1 MISKAVLKTSIN
13 EVWVAKIGYLHSE
26 RGISTVNEYSVMK
39 HNRTQSNLKERLS
52 SITDTIEQN
61 RTHNKNNLAERNRV
75 PSARKA
81 GKRKRPSRRENLWT
95 TCNREGLV
103 SEVLF
108 F

>member
-1 MISKAVLKTSIN
+1 MKFEWRKQVICIPSPA
-13 EVWVAKIGYLHSE
+13 YL
-26 RGISTVNEYSVMK
+26 NEYSVMK

-52 SITDTIEQN
+52 SITDTIEKN

-103 SEVLF
+103 SKVLF
-108 F
+108 FSFRTI